1 MYRKF
6 FPGKNIQTVM
16 FWRKKLPIDGFQDRK
31 RKKKKK
37 WMFSFNVSFPSNF
50 LGKQTKFGGKEDRKE
65 KKSTSRRIFLA
76 GEDKEKSEKSSLTS
90 SSSFRF
96 IFKDK

>member
-37 WMFSFNVSFPSNF
+37 NECLASASHSLP
-50 LGKQTKFGGKEDRKE
+50 
-65 KKSTSRRIFLA
+65 IF
-76 GEDKEKSEKSSLTS
+76 
-90 SSSFRF
+90 
-96 IFKDK
+96 